1 MTDAGIEAL
10 CGGATDEEE
19 KTRQGY
25 VGQCKSLRKLIIDA
39 TDITHQGVQMALRN
53 LPCLEILDHEQLV
66 QALGEMHQNQEVLPK
81 YGLTFFRFQ
90 LNISLRSGVF
100 KRERSAPYLS
110 GSLMLVASMC
120 PLITKV
126 ELTFFSK
133 DNIITDQELLGLTAI
148 KTLQEFSIS
157 WFTGPRGGTDS
168 PITFRDG
175 IAPVLKAHKMSL
187 HTLKICIFPFE
198 VDLVILMELCS
209 NLRNLY
215 LNCIFTPMFQDAPS
229 NAKRCKTD
237 LVLEKLEKLE
247 IDYSDSENLIYLL
260 SAAPAVTH
268 LVFDCATLTDEMLQQ
283 TFESHSFASLRELEL
298 KGCDFLTK
306 KGIDLFMNEG
316 NALEKIDF
324 RGCKSLTKKN
334 VKEWQKMSNNN
345 NWNLSITLM

>member
-1 MTDAGIEAL
+1 
-10 CGGATDEEE
+10 
-19 KTRQGY
+19 
-25 VGQCKSLRKLIIDA
+25 
-39 TDITHQGVQMALRN
+39 
-53 LPCLEILDHEQLV
+53 
-66 QALGEMHQNQEVLPK
+66 
-81 YGLTFFRFQ
+81 
-90 LNISLRSGVF
+90 
-100 KRERSAPYLS
+100 
-110 GSLMLVASMC
+110 MLVASMC

-198 VDLVILMELCS
+198 VDLVILMELCP

-237 LVLEKLEKLE
+237 LVLGKLEKLE

-268 LVFDCATLTDEMLQQ
+268 LVFRNCLNLTDDVLQKV
-283 TFESHSFASLRELEL
+283 FEFHSFTSLKELEFYML
-298 KGCDFLTK
+298 HSLTDQ
-306 KGIDLFMNEG
+306 GIDLFMNER
-316 NALEKIDF
+316 NALEKIKLEYCDTVTPAKV
-324 RGCKSLTKKN
+324 RG
-334 VKEWQKMSNNN
+334 WRNNAEKN
-345 NWNLSITLM
+345 NWNLTIDVSMFITLRPTLRPLRRIN